1 MSMKCVCNILML
13 IAMMII
19 SNVQASCKK
28 ESRLSEDLMDM
39 MCKIRKPRIDNEPH
53 AGKRDAFTVSLTKG
67 TNLAA
72 NEVIKFDKVWLNT
85 GKIYDSST
93 GVFTVKKTGLYL
105 VSGSVM
111 SFRGKQL
118 HCHLWKNN
126 ESTVGTY
133 GHNYSQGSLN
143 AVMELKRGDKLTI
156 RHDGHAGTEGLYGM
170 HWSMFSAYI
179 ISE

>member
-1 MSMKCVCNILML
+1 M
-13 IAMMII
+13 
-19 SNVQASCKK
+19 
-28 ESRLSEDLMDM
+28 
-39 MCKIRKPRIDNEPH
+39 
-53 AGKRDAFTVSLTKG
+53 
-67 TNLAA
+67 
-72 NEVIKFDKVWLNT
+72 IKFDKVWLNT

-105 VSGSVM
+105 VSSSVM
-111 SFRGKQL
+111 AGGSQYL

-126 ESTVGTY
+126 ESTVGAY
-133 GHNYSQGSLN
+133 GLKYSQGSLN

-156 RHDGHAGTEGLYGM
+156 RHDGHNGTEKMFGR

>member
-1 MSMKCVCNILML
+1 LTKLQQIFRMNMKCVCKILML
-13 IAMMII
+13 IVMMEI
-19 SNVQASCKK
+19 SNVLASNNK
-28 ESRLSEDLMDM
+28 ENGLSEDLMDM
-39 MCKIRKPRIDNEPH
+39 MCKIRKPRTNSELQ
-53 AGKRDAFTVSLTKG
+53 AGKRHAFTASVTKN

-111 SFRGKQL
+111 STGNGRQL

-126 ESTVGTY
+126 ERTVGAY
-133 GHNYSQGSLN
+133 GINSSQGSLN
-143 AVMELKRGDKLTI
+143 AVMELKRGDRLTM
-156 RHDGHAGTEGLYGM
+156 RHDSNAGTEGMYGV
-170 HWSMFSAYI
+170 HW
-179 ISE
+179 